1 MNSSRN
7 TRRVSFLPSVAL
19 LPSGTGISRGN
30 RSVGTLIRAKFSFP
44 EEGCFRI
51 TARLSERFD
60 MKGNGCEGLNARGV
74 RTGYTSA
81 IEVIAEICLIF

>member
-19 LPSGTGISRGN
+19 LPAGTGISRGN

-44 EEGCFRI
+44 GGGVFQDHRKVEREIRYEG
-51 TARLSERFD
+51 ER
-60 MKGNGCEGLNARGV
+60 M
-74 RTGYTSA
+74 
-81 IEVIAEICLIF
+81 